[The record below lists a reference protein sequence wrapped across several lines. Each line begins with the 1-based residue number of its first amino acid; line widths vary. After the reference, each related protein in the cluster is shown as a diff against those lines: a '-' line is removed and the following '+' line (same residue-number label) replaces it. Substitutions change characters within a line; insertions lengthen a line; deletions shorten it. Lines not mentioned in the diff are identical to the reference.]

1 MKFHPGMKNLHM
13 ITELNQ
19 IADNKGFWGAIIPL
33 LGKRCIQSSA
43 VTLISGGSVISG
55 DFKLAQAFEWLFAGI
70 GGGGCLVWGGQGAR
84 L

>member
-1 MKFHPGMKNLHM
+1 M

-43 VTLISGGSVISG
+43 VTLISDGSVISG

-70 GGGGCLVWGGQGAR
+70 GGGGVWFGGDRELGYNSMKF
-84 L
+84 